1 VSPRGA
7 PAIGAVA
14 AAWAAAVGVM
24 LLVAGDYR
32 LPVVVAAGVLAIAA
46 VGVDVSVG
54 SAGMLVFSAPAFVQV
69 GAFASALVSLRS
81 GLSPAVATSVGLA
94 AGLAAGFVLALAVG
108 VALRRVGGIGVALLT
123 LFVFQLVRG
132 IARQQEVLG
141 GTIGLTGVPPF
152 QVGDFR
158 AATPGSQAVVVAVV
172 LAAVLAVTT
181 RYLRSGAGRELR
193 AVRADPVAAAACG
206 VSTERRRLEAFV
218 LGSLCATVAGSLY
231 AHTLGFISADAVGLG
246 LLMDLLL
253 MVFLGGAGS
262 LWGVVVGAVAVRLVP
277 ELWAVP
283 ERLEV
288 LARGATFLFVLA
300 AAPGG
305 LAGAAEAVAG
315 RVRRPRPAAPGSP
328 DTGPVAARWRPTP
341 GGEPAPVLE
350 VSGATLAF
358 GAVQALDGVDL
369 ALRPG
374 ELCAVVGANGAGKTT
389 LYNVVAGLVRPERGS
404 VRFNGVDVTALPAHR
419 RARLGL
425 ARTFQEVRLFPGLSV
440 LDHGLVGSGAA
451 NDLGMIGAL
460 RVGADGTRP
469 GTAARTAA
477 DDALAATGLGP
488 LAGAAVGG
496 LSFGWQRRVELAR
509 CLAARP
515 ALILLDE
522 VASGLSA
529 AERLELLEVIR
540 AIAGRAAILVV
551 EHDVDF
557 VLALGARVVVLDQ
570 GRVIFDGP
578 AAAAVRDAAA
588 VGAYWSDA
596 GPGEQA

>member
-14 AAWAAAVGVM
+14 AAWVAAVGVM

-54 SAGMLVFSAPAFVQV
+54 SAGMLVFSAPAFIQV

-81 GLSPAVATSVGLA
+81 GLSPALATSVGMA
-94 AGLAAGFVLALAVG
+94 TGLAAGFVLALAVG
-108 VALRRVGGIGVALLT
+108 VALRRVGGVGVALLT
-123 LFVFQLVRG
+123 LFAFQLVRG

-141 GTIGLTGVPPF
+141 GTIGLSGVPPF
-152 QVGDFR
+152 QVAGFR
-158 AATPGSQAVVVAVV
+158 AATPGSQAVVVSVC

-193 AVRADPVAAAACG
+193 AVRGDPVVAAACG

-218 LGSLCATVAGSLY
+218 LGSLCATLAGSLY

-262 LWGVVVGAVAVRLVP
+262 VWGVVVGALTVRLVP
-277 ELWAVP
+277 ELWVVP

-305 LAGAAEAVAG
+305 LAGAVEAVTG
-315 RVRRPRPAAPGSP
+315 RLRRHRPESPGPP
-328 DTGPVAARWRPTP
+328 DPDPLTTGWPPAT
-341 GGEPAPVLE
+341 GGDSAPVLE
-350 VSGATLAF
+350 IGGVARAF
-358 GAVQALDGVDL
+358 GAVRALDGVDL

-389 LYNVVAGLVRPERGS
+389 LYNVVAGLVPPETGS
-404 VRFNGVDVTALPAHR
+404 VRINGVDVTALPAHR

-425 ARTFQEVRLFPGLSV
+425 ARTFQEVRLFPGLTV
-440 LDHGLVGSGAA
+440 LDHALLGSGAA
-451 NDLGMIGAL
+451 NDLGMIKAL
-460 RVGADGTRP
+460 RAGTDRTRP
-469 GTAARTAA
+469 GTAARAA
-477 DDALAATGLGP
+477 AEDALAATGLSP
-488 LAGAAVGG
+488 LAGASVGG

-540 AIAGRAAILVV
+540 AVAGRAAILLV

-557 VLALGARVVVLDQ
+557 VLALGSRVVVLDQ

-578 AAAAVRDAAA
+578 GAAAVRDAAA

-596 GPGEQA
+596 RPADQA